1 MALHPWLSMAAKK
14 SYILGGC
21 KILLAHLQ
29 FWCKSTLLGGQIAK
43 KIILGGWQPRKLNF
57 LGSLF
62 LADFAWR
69 LAVKDHFLGDFWP
82 PRQFWFDVVYRINV
96 KEN

>member
-1 MALHPWLSMAAKK
+1 LAIDGRQRKLHPWLSMAAKK
-14 SYILGGC
+14 NYILGGC

-29 FWCKSTLLGGQIAK
+29 FCCKSTLLGGQTAK
-43 KIILGGWQPRKLNF
+43 KIILSGWQPRKLDF

-69 LAVKDHFLGDFWP
+69 PAAKDHFLGSFWS
-82 PRQFWFDVVYRINV
+82 PR
-96 KEN
+96 

>member
-1 MALHPWLSMAAKK
+1 MAAKK

-29 FWCKSTLLGGQIAK
+29 FWCKSTLLGGQTAK
-43 KIILGGWQPRKLNF
+43 KIILSGWQPRKLDF

-69 LAVKDHFLGDFWP
+69 PAAKDHFLGGFGAFLGGFWP
-82 PRQFWFDVVYRINV
+82 PR
-96 KEN
+96 

>member
-1 MALHPWLSMAAKK
+1 LAVDGRQGKLHPWLSMAAKK

-43 KIILGGWQPRKLNF
+43 KIILGGWQPRKLDF
-57 LGSLF
+57 IGSLF

-69 LAVKDHFLGDFWP
+69 PAAKDHFLGGFGAFLGVFWP
-82 PRQFWFDVVYRINV
+82 PR
-96 KEN
+96 